1 MKNSKF
7 DFSKNFTARVE
18 IEDLEKRSWD
28 FNFLYKE
35 VATGQKIS
43 IEAAEAFEKENYC
56 VSIEVNEDGAT
67 TYVMCQKAHYGNECF
82 GREGTGDDNAT
93 IADLEELYKDGLLWD
108 CEQTD

>member
-28 FNFLYKE
+28 FSCLYEE
-35 VATGQKIS
+35 VATAQEIS
-43 IEAAEAFEKENYC
+43 IEAAEACQKETYC
-56 VSIEVNEDGAT
+56 VLIEVNEDGTT
-67 TYVMCQKAHYGNECF
+67 TYDMCQKAHYGNECS
-82 GREGTGDDNAT
+82 GREDTGDDNAT

-108 CEQTD
+108 C